1 MMFRFAEGE
10 AVAATEEY
18 PLIGL
23 KPGDVGII
31 WALYT
36 TTPPA
41 YEVTFQTE
49 DGRPFDITMSE
60 DELVAVADMG
70 RA

>member
-1 MMFRFAEGE
+1 MFRFAEGE

-36 TTPPA
+36 TTPPG

-49 DGRPFDITMSE
+49 DNEPFDITMSE
-60 DELVAVADMG
+60 EELVAAPEAG
-70 RA
+70 RT

>member
-1 MMFRFAEGE
+1 MFRFAEGE
-10 AVAATEEY
+10 AVSATEEY

-36 TTPPA
+36 TTPPG

-49 DGRPFDITMSE
+49 DGELFDITMSE
-60 DELVAVADMG
+60 EELVAAPEKG
-70 RA
+70 RT